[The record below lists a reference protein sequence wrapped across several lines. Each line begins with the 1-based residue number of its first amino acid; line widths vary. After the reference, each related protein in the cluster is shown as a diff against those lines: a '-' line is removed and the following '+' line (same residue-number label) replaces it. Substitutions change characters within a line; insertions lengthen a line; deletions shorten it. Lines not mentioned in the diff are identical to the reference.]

1 MTSTI
6 IGLDIAKNVFQ
17 LHAEDASG
25 QVLYRKRLSRDG
37 LVKFLRSAPP
47 ALIAMEACGSAHYWG
62 RTLRALGHE
71 VRLIPAGY
79 VKPFVKRNKTDARDA
94 EAICEAVRRPSM
106 RTVAIKSV
114 EQQCARALETA
125 RTGMVRQRTGHMNTV
140 RGLLAEFGVIA
151 AQGMR
156 GFAVLC
162 QRIEAAD
169 PAIPPALLPCLTPY
183 LTMIRALN
191 EAIEGLEAQIKAR
204 AKAEPAM
211 RQLMGIPGVG
221 PLTAHAIVSAI
232 GDGRQFRCARDFAA
246 WVGLT
251 PRQFSSGQK
260 TRSGKIIRQ
269 GDRGLRC
276 LLVLG
281 ASSMLRQA
289 KARPP
294 KASAWLRGLMARRP
308 VRVAVVAQAAKTA
321 RIAWAMLTSGES
333 YRAPREQAAGQ
344 AGGQAGGQAP
354 LAAAA

>member
-1 MTSTI
+1 
-6 IGLDIAKNVFQ
+6 
-17 LHAEDASG
+17 
-25 QVLYRKRLSRDG
+25 
-37 LVKFLRSAPP
+37 
-47 ALIAMEACGSAHYWG
+47 
-62 RTLRALGHE
+62 
-71 VRLIPAGY
+71 
-79 VKPFVKRNKTDARDA
+79 
-94 EAICEAVRRPSM
+94 
-106 RTVAIKSV
+106 
-114 EQQCARALETA
+114 
-125 RTGMVRQRTGHMNTV
+125 
-140 RGLLAEFGVIA
+140 
-151 AQGMR
+151 MR

-344 AGGQAGGQAP
+344 AGGQAP